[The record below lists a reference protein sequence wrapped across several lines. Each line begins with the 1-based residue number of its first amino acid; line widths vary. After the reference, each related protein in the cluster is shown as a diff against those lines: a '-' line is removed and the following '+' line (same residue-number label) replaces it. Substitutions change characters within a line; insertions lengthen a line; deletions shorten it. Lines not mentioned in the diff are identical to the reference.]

1 MTERMDST
9 VPPSEDRGAA
19 AHERLVCEFESLRR
33 RLVGLARFKYR
44 LAREDCEEI
53 AADAL
58 LAWYQELC
66 RRGSVRL
73 DAAYLV
79 VVLHNRALDHK
90 KAVSRAKRGAGE
102 VVPMHS
108 VDRLGVDPQIDALVA
123 EREELRDL
131 AELAKDVLSPQE
143 IEILALS
150 KLDVTRA
157 QISQRYGLSVRCVE
171 RRLERA
177 QRKLDEGREAMEERG
192 RCAMLALTIS
202 DIKTGRIG
210 PDHPRYQRGKEHL
223 DRCWRCPGSRPI
235 DASQAA

>member
-1 MTERMDST
+1 MTERMQTNLGSG
-9 VPPSEDRGAA
+9 EDHTTA
-19 AHERLVCEFESLRR
+19 AHTRLVCEFESLRR
-33 RLVGLARFKYR
+33 RLVGLARFRYR

-66 RRGSVRL
+66 RRDGVRV

-90 KAVSRAKRGAGE
+90 KAMSRAKRGASE

-131 AELAKDVLSPQE
+131 AELAKDVLSRQE
-143 IEILALS
+143 IEILVLS
-150 KLDVTRA
+150 RLDVPRA
-157 QISQRYGLSVRCVE
+157 EIGERYGLSVRCVE
-171 RRLERA
+171 RWLERA

-223 DRCWRCPGSRPI
+223 DRCWRCCGSTPI
-235 DASQAA
+235 EAPEAA